1 MSSQNNSKTESQNHI
16 RRKNKKDN
24 QLSKRNDRKKKET
37 GNVSDYI
44 EKYDLPEGAFNNT
57 IPEIN
62 KIYLKKELTDDSISS
77 DSVSPPVSD
86 DDTTVK
92 IKNIQLNNI
101 TSNNMTDEYEYYE
114 NYEEEVFD
122 DSYFE
127 PQVYVEPKKK

>member
-37 GNVSDYI
+37 GNISDYI

-62 KIYLKKELTDDSISS
+62 KIYLKKELTNDSISS
-77 DSVSPPVSD
+77 DSISPPVSD
-86 DDTTVK
+86 DDTAVK
-92 IKNIQLNNI
+92 IKNIQLND
-101 TSNNMTDEYEYYE
+101 MTDEYEYYE

-127 PQVYVEPKKK
+127 PQIYVEPKKK

>member
-1 MSSQNNSKTESQNHI
+1 MSSKNNSNPESQNHI

-62 KIYLKKELTDDSISS
+62 KIYLKKELTEDSISS

-86 DDTTVK
+86 DDTVVK
-92 IKNIQLNNI
+92 IKNIQLNN
-101 TSNNMTDEYEYYE
+101 TTDEYEYYE